1 MPEIGFI
8 AGLFLILTGLIYG
21 LVKMSASS
29 ARNTADADHQRQ
41 RASVYQILS
50 RRKKTRSMAEAR
62 RNAARRRD
70 EPGS

>member
-1 MPEIGFI
+1 MLEVGLI

-21 LVKMSASS
+21 LVRMSASG
-29 ARNTADADHQRQ
+29 ARNEADADHQRK

-50 RRKKTRSMAEAR
+50 RRKKTRDMAEAR

-70 EPGS
+70 ESGS